1 MEAGHHVACELPKLN
16 IHIVPFSS
24 KQKWNKPVDEDEDE
38 EAEARVHFASQG
50 IIAFGGSL
58 LETFACEWEI
68 L

>member
-1 MEAGHHVACELPKLN
+1 MACELPKLN

-58 LETFACEWEI
+58 LETFACE
-68 L
+68 